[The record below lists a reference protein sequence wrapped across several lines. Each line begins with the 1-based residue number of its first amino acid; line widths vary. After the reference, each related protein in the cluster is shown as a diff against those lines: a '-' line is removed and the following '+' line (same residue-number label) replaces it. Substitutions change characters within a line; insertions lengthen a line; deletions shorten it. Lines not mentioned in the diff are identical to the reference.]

1 MAAFDYNF
9 YVTGDCYNSNS
20 GVISVS
26 LSGGVEPYT
35 IDFVTPNLGTG
46 STKTGLSAGVYI
58 IRANDA
64 LGDINNEFYINVIVS
79 SGGCLDVTSVSATT
93 CGLDNGSISLSAS
106 STAYPITLTLY
117 SGTTVI
123 QTGITS
129 NGELEFNS
137 IPSGIYTAFYSDYGG
152 CSGYSE
158 SIIIQ
163 PSTSVDYGFYIVDNT
178 SCYGN
183 VGKVQ
188 ITGLTGNAPFTYL
201 WGDGSTGTTITGL
214 TADTYSVTVT
224 DSTGCAVTKIATV
237 NNADPLQIVSL
248 QSTNPNCFSA
258 DGTIRVIITGGTGP
272 FYYSGSNG
280 TTLVSYATDVVFSG
294 FSPGT
299 TSFTVTDASLCS
311 DTSEVYLQNSGGFS
325 VIGIQATNS
334 TCSVSGGTIV
344 VNVIGNVPFTYT
356 LIKPD
361 SSTEQFIQNLTQQ
374 TFSNLEE
381 GTYTVVVSNQSGC
394 EYSQEVTVFTS
405 DKFPLSAS
413 TTGTTCGLDNGSC
426 YVTVGTGYTGV
437 LDMILT
443 KNNVII
449 TQYIDIIQSAVTFN
463 GLTSGTY
470 QLQVRDQDNCSVYTS
485 FSITDSEVLDFGLSA
500 TNCGNL
506 NNEGTIL
513 TTIFSGVPPF
523 TYVWSS
529 NMPTYT
535 GGPNPTGLSGD
546 TYVLTVT
553 DSSGC
558 TLTRSV
564 VVPCTPT
571 VSGYQV
577 ISVVSNTFTT
587 TYNNIRDFDS
597 MLNEGFYDLT
607 SGNTNCVL
615 VSAVFTA
622 TVEISGNTYTQ
633 DFYTGT
639 TLSDTPS
646 ESLWVD
652 TIENILS
659 GITGVGSVIVN
670 PTTNTIQV
678 KSLCDGTTDELS
690 DSEFI
695 TGVIIN
701 YDINC
706 ET

>member
-9 YVTGDCYNSNS
+9 YVTGDCYNTNS
-20 GVISVS
+20 GIITVS

-46 STKTGLSAGVYI
+46 STKTGLSAGQYI

-64 LGDINNEFYINVIVS
+64 LGDVNNEFYINVIVS
-79 SGGCLDVTSVSATT
+79 SGGCLNVTSVSATT
-93 CGLDNGSISLSAS
+93 CGLDDGSISLSAT
-106 STAYPITLTLY
+106 STAYPITLKLY
-117 SGTTVI
+117 SGTTLI

-129 NGELEFNS
+129 NGELELTS
-137 IPSGIYTAFYSDYGG
+137 IPSGVYNAYYEDYGG

-158 SIIIQ
+158 SIIIL
-163 PSTSVDYGFYIVDNT
+163 PSTPVDYGFYVVNDTN
-178 SCYGN
+178 CYGN

-188 ITGLTGNAPFTYL
+188 ITGLTGNPPFTYL
-201 WGDGSTGTTITGL
+201 WDNGSTGTTITGL

-224 DSTGCAVTKIATV
+224 DSTGCAATKIATV
-237 NNADPLQIVSL
+237 NNANPLEIVSL
-248 QSTNPNCFSA
+248 QTTNPTCFSG
-258 DGTIRVIITGGTGP
+258 DGTVRIIITGGTGP

-280 TTLVSYATDVVFSG
+280 STLISYSTDVVFSG

-299 TSFTVTDASLCS
+299 TIFKVTDATLCS
-311 DTSEVYLQNSGGFS
+311 TSSEVYLQDSGGFS
-325 VIGIQATNS
+325 VLGIQTTNS
-334 TCSVSGGTIV
+334 TCSISGGTIV
-344 VNVIGNVPFTYT
+344 VNVIGNTPFTYT

-374 TFSNLEE
+374 TFSNLDG
-381 GTYTVVVSNQSGC
+381 GTYTVVISNQSGC
-394 EYSQEVTVFTS
+394 EYSQEVTILTS
-405 DKFPLSAS
+405 DKFSLSAS
-413 TTGTTCGLDNGSC
+413 TTGTTCGSDNGTCS
-426 YVTVGTGYTGV
+426 VNVGTGYTGV

-443 KNNVII
+443 KNNIAV

-463 GLTSGTY
+463 GLTSGVY
-470 QLQVRDQDNCSVYTS
+470 ELQVRDQDNCSVYTS
-485 FSITDSEVLDFGLSA
+485 FSIEDSEVLDFGLST
-500 TNCGNL
+500 TNCGP
-506 NNEGTIL
+506 NNNNGTIV

-523 TYVWSS
+523 TYQWSENLS
-529 NMPTYT
+529 LFS
-535 GGPNPTGLSGD
+535 GPNPTGLSGG
-546 TYVLTVT
+546 TYTLTVT

-558 TLTRSV
+558 TLTRSI

-577 ISVVSNTFTT
+577 IPIVSSGFTT
-587 TYNNIRDFDS
+587 TYNNKRDFES

-615 VSAVFTA
+615 SNAIYTA
-622 TVEISGNTYTQ
+622 TVEISGNTYTEN
-633 DFYTGT
+633 FYTGT
-639 TLSDTPS
+639 TLSDVPS

-659 GITGVGSVIVN
+659 GITGVGSYTVN
-670 PTTNTIQV
+670 PITNVIEI
-678 KSLCDGTTDELS
+678 KSECDGTTDQLS

-695 TGVIIN
+695 SGLIID
-701 YDINC
+701 YDIYC